1 LHKFFDHISNAV
13 IKNQEKILLTK
24 NKSGIW
30 SFFSS
35 VQLAIVLLSL
45 IAFFAL
51 IGTLVPQREA
61 AVELAGRISPGL
73 YSILQKMQI
82 FDLYHSVWF
91 FLLSGLLAVNLIICS
106 LDRFPMTWRRFRMR
120 PAPQND
126 DAFKDLPAA
135 NTFQVRSD
143 VQRAAEAAAL
153 LLKKKYRKF
162 ARTDGLG
169 SAYLSAQKGRFSLF
183 GVYIVH
189 LSFLVL
195 IAGVIIGSV
204 FGVEGYVN
212 ITEGETVS
220 AISLRNGSQT
230 LPLPFSVR
238 CDKFAV
244 EFYESGAPKTFQSD
258 LTFLKNNKAIQS
270 VKLRV
275 NHPVVFEEFRF
286 YQASYGAGPGG
297 QATLALLR
305 AGGRRDVMNV
315 SAGYT
320 FELPGKEGTFQVLRV
335 EENLMKM
342 GPAIKVAVRS
352 HKKEEAVFW
361 VFQQIDQLQKISPD
375 ILEQVPIF
383 NPGLFRPY
391 MFTLLG
397 LEEKYYTGLQVNR
410 DPGTPVVAAA
420 AVLLIGGLMLILFSY
435 ARTIWIRVNRDG
447 DKVLVTIGGRSY
459 KNSAGLQ
466 KEIQYL
472 LAELK
477 DNLEK
482 YK

>member
-1 LHKFFDHISNAV
+1 M
-13 IKNQEKILLTK
+13 TK

-35 VQLAIVLLSL
+35 VQLAIVLFSL

-135 NTFQVRSD
+135 NTFQVRPD

-162 ARTDGLG
+162 ARTDGPG
-169 SAYLSAQKGRFSLF
+169 SAYLCAQKGRFSLF

-212 ITEGETVS
+212 ITEGEMVS

-286 YQASYGAGPGG
+286 YQASYGAVPGG

-342 GPAIKVAVRS
+342 GPAVKVAVRS
-352 HKKEEAVFW
+352 PKGETTFW
-361 VFQQIDQLQKISPD
+361 VFQQIEKIRALSPD
-375 ILEQVPIF
+375 ILDQVPMF

-391 MFTLLG
+391 TFTLMG
-397 LEEKYYTGLQVNR
+397 MEEKYYTGLQVNR

-420 AVLLIGGLMLILFSY
+420 ALLLICGLMLVLFSY
-435 ARTIWIRVNRDG
+435 TRSVWIRVDQKK
-447 DKVLVTIGGRSY
+447 DKVLVRVAGQSY
-459 KNSAGLQ
+459 KNQAGLE

-472 LAELK
+472 LSELK

-482 YK
+482 SK